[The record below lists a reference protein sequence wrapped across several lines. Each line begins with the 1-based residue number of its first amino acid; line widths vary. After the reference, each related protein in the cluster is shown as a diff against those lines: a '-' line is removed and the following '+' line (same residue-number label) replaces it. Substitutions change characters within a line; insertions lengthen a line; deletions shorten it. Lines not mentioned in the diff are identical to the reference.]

1 MVDNQ
6 LQPVP
11 DDTWL
16 LLILLQKPL
25 LKVIGIIHIGSIG
38 NADALLT
45 ILQAMT
51 RFPVVIS

>member
-25 LKVIGIIHIGSIG
+25 LKVIGIIHTGSIG

-51 RFPVVIS
+51 CFPVVIS